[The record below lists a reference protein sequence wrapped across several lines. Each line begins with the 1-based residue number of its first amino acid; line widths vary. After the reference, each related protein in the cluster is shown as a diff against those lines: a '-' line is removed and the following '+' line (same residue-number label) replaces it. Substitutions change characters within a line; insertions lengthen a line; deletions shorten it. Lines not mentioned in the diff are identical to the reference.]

1 MQLFARTRA
10 LLPVLALLPGLA
22 AHGQEDIDAVEIS
35 MGSREP
41 IRLTRYDDEAAAI
54 QLDGRLDEAAWQ
66 DTRPYTNLRVIEPDT
81 LAEPAYRTE
90 IRFFYT
96 ERGLYVS
103 YDMEQP
109 KETLL
114 RRFSPRDDFDTKR
127 DKVSFTLDTSGGG
140 RYGYWMSV
148 ALGDNQADGTIL
160 PERQYSREWDGAWY
174 GSTAETDKGWAA
186 EYFIPW
192 SQMAMPKEDRVRRI
206 GFYGSRE
213 VGHLDQRWGWPA
225 LPNSLPRFM
234 SLLQPLE
241 IEGIDPRQQWS
252 LFPYASSTVDWYD
265 DETRYK
271 VGADVFWRPASNFQ
285 LTATLNPDFGSVESD
300 DVVVNLTANENFF
313 PEKRLFF
320 QEGSEIFDA
329 TPRAGGRRGG
339 GGGDRNRFTVINTR
353 RIGGRP
359 REIELA
365 DGVDFVG
372 REDLQVAD
380 LFGAA
385 KATGQIGGF
394 RYGVLAASED
404 ETDFLASDGEVYA
417 QEGRDF
423 GAVRVIYEDSEGAA
437 YRGFGLVSTIV
448 AHPESDAMV
457 HAMDFHYL
465 TTNGYWNLDGQVLYS
480 DVDDTGQGK
489 GAYADL
495 TYTPRRGFRNEFRF
509 TYFDD
514 ELEVN
519 DFGFNQRANL
529 RDFQYRGEWVRSGL
543 KRVRNTKFSPF
554 YRYGENTQG
563 QQVLGGMGGGFEITF
578 NNLHFLDI
586 SAAYLPERYEDR
598 NSFGNGTYHINDRS
612 RFGLRYRTNEA
623 SALSAGAD
631 VQYEAEEI
639 EGRQLTYT
647 GSLTW
652 RPASNLSLQLEAQ
665 YTDRDGWLL
674 HQEDRNFTSFVAEQW
689 QPKLNFDYFINAD
702 HQLRLGLQWVGVR
715 AVEDRFY
722 ELIEDGGDLVEGPK
736 PPGETD
742 DFSISQL
749 NLQFRYRWQIAP
761 LSDLFVVYTRADTG
775 KRGLASFGDLFQD
788 SWNNPLGDQL
798 VIKLRYRLGS

>member
-1 MQLFARTRA
+1 LLRFSRPRQLW
-10 LLPVLALLPGLA
+10 LVLALLLPTGVA
-22 AHGQEDIDAVEIS
+22 FGQEDIDAVEIS
-35 MGSREP
+35 VGSREP
-41 IRLTRYDDEAAAI
+41 IRLSRFDHDEASI
-54 QLDGRLDEAAWQ
+54 RLDGRIDESAWRE
-66 DTRPYTNLRVIEPDT
+66 TRAYSNLRVIEPDT
-81 LAEPAYRTE
+81 LAEPKYRTE

-103 YDMEQP
+103 FDMEQP

-114 RRFSPRDDFDTKR
+114 RRFSPRDDFETKR

-174 GSTAETDKGWAA
+174 GSTSETDQGWSA

-192 SQMAMPKEDRVRRI
+192 SQMAMPKENRVRRI

-252 LFPYASSTVDWYD
+252 VFPYASSTVDWYD

-271 VGADVFWRPASNFQ
+271 IGADVFWRPTSNFQ

-300 DVVVNLTANENFF
+300 DVVVNLTANEVFF

-339 GGGDRNRFTVINTR
+339 GDRNRFTVINTR

-359 REIELA
+359 REVELP

-372 REDLQVAD
+372 RQEFQVAD

-385 KATGQIGGF
+385 KATGQLGSF
-394 RYGVLAASED
+394 RYGVLAASEH
-404 ETDFLASDGEVYA
+404 ETSFRADDGQAYV
-417 QEGRDF
+417 QDGRDF
-423 GAVRVIYEDSEGAA
+423 GAVRVIYEDSKGAA
-437 YRGFGLVSTIV
+437 YRGLGFVSTLV
-448 AHPESDAMV
+448 MHPESDATV

-465 TTNGYWNLDGQVLYS
+465 TTNGYWNVDGQVLYS
-480 DVDDTGQGK
+480 DVDDAGQGK

-495 TYTPRRGFRNEFRF
+495 TYTPRKGFRNEFRL

-519 DFGFNQRANL
+519 DFGFNQRADL

-543 KRVRNTKFSPF
+543 KRVRDTKFSPF
-554 YRYGENTQG
+554 FRYGENTRG
-563 QQVLGGMGGGFEITF
+563 QHVLGGVGGGFEITF

-586 SAAYLPERYEDR
+586 SAAYLPARYEDR
-598 NSFGNGTYHINDRS
+598 NSFDNGTFRINDRG

-623 SALSAGAD
+623 SVLSAGAE
-631 VQYEAEEI
+631 VQYESEEI
-639 EGRQLTYT
+639 EGTQLTYT
-647 GSLTW
+647 GSVTW
-652 RPASNLSLQLEAQ
+652 RPASNLTLQLQAQ
-665 YTDRDGWLL
+665 YSDRDGWLL

-689 QPKLNFDYFINAD
+689 QPKLNLDYFVNAD

-715 AVEDRFY
+715 ALEDKFY
-722 ELIEDGGDLVEGPK
+722 TLVEDGGDLIEGPK
-736 PPGETD
+736 PPGPTD
-742 DFSISQL
+742 NFSISQL
-749 NLQFRYRWQIAP
+749 NLQLRYRWQIAP
-761 LSDLFVVYTRADTG
+761 LSDLYVVYTRADTG
-775 KRGLASFGDLFQD
+775 KRDLAAFRDLFYD
-788 SWNNPLGDQL
+788 SWNNPIGNQL